1 MSKLFFTIPSSAT
14 SCTHRLTCRFGRC
27 FCTLCRG
34 LHRRPAP
41 FTREA
46 KRLIYFYSARF
57 SHFIDSLKLFFP
69 FHNGLAKR
77 FLCIF
82 FKSVFYIGCSTNCVN
97 RADKITEIINY
108 FWVLFVHFDC
118 FCKVFNTAS

>member
-1 MSKLFFTIPSSAT
+1 MVLPPSKRRKAPKIAWIRCPSYFSQSLRVQQVAPT
-14 SCTHRLTCRFGRC
+14 S
-27 FCTLCRG
+27 LCKG
-34 LHRRPAP
+34 GKKVYL
-41 FTREA
+41 
-46 KRLIYFYSARF
+46 FYSARF